1 MDVKE
6 KLNKGLDYF
15 LSEGRYELVSL
26 YKERYGET
34 ICSLCKPILKRA
46 YNKLLKEADKETCP
60 YKLKRSINTETSE
73 NPDVIKG
80 HFSNYNLTKEIAE
93 NLISNGYQSY
103 FKL

>member
-1 MDVKE
+1 MDVRE

-34 ICSLCKPILKRA
+34 ICSLCKPKLKRA
-46 YNKLLKEADKETCP
+46 YLKLLKEADKETCP
-60 YKLKRSINTETSE
+60 YKLKKS
-73 NPDVIKG
+73 V
-80 HFSNYNLTKEIAE
+80 YNLTKEIAE
-93 NLISNGYQSY
+93 NLIENGYQAY